1 MADGYTT
8 KVIMYH
14 TARIVLCQAIRKRN
28 TAPHVAQLWMVNKMY
43 EELVR
48 GLRRCSF
55 ASVADYDRQED
66 YCNPCAYFKSAEDI
80 TCMDMMMIDAADA
93 IEYLNGEI
101 NRLKEYEDRWEKLY
115 ECVRESFLET
125 LDSISWEGDPNIKVF
140 KETEDEA

>member
-1 MADGYTT
+1 
-8 KVIMYH
+8 
-14 TARIVLCQAIRKRN
+14 
-28 TAPHVAQLWMVNKMY
+28 MY

-48 GLRRCSF
+48 ALRRCSF
-55 ASVADYDRQED
+55 ASVADYESQDG
-66 YCNPCAYFKSAEDI
+66 YCNPCAYFKSDEDI

-93 IEYLNGEI
+93 IEDLNGEI